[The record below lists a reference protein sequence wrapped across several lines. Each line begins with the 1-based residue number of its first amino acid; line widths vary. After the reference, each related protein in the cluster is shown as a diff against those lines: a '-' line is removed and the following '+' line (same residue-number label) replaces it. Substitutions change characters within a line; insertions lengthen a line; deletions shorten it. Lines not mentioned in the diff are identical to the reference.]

1 MKEKEEEEI
10 LQEFERITGEDI
22 RNRNNRKGEAVDYRR
37 MVIATIR
44 NNVKLSDQK
53 IGNIFNPAYEHATV
67 FHHYKTHNN
76 YLDTNADYKEKYLLL
91 LSKTSMNLKKDAN
104 EVIISNLKKRIKK
117 LTECRDELNEAISL
131 LKEELGSIK

>member
-1 MKEKEEEEI
+1 MKKEEEEI

-22 RNRNNRKGEAVDYRR
+22 KNRKNRKGEAVDYRR

-53 IGNIFNPAYEHATV
+53 IGNLFNPAYEHATV

-76 YLDTNADYKEKYLLL
+76 YLDTNTEYKEKYLLL
-91 LSKTSMNLKKDAN
+91 LSKMSMNLKKDAN
-104 EVIISNLKKRIKK
+104 EVIKSSIKKRIKN
-117 LTECRDELNEAISL
+117 LTECRDELNEAISS
-131 LKEELGSIK
+131 LKDELGNIK